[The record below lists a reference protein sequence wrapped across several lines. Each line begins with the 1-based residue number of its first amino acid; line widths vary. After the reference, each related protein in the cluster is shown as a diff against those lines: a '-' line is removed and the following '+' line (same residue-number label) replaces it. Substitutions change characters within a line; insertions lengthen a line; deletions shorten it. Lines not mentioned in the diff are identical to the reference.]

1 VGSQLDLQLNI
12 RDIAERKRASAALR
26 QSEERFR
33 LFVDSIR
40 DYALF
45 QLDEAGR
52 IIAWNPGAER
62 LLGWREEEIL
72 GRDTAV
78 VFTPEDVAIGEP
90 TREMETARREGTAND
105 DRWHVRK
112 DGTRFFA
119 SGVLAAVRDDA
130 GNLCGFAKIMRD
142 ITERLQQENQLRRSV
157 EEKSVLVSE
166 IHHRVKN
173 NLQVIVSL
181 LSLQAGHAR
190 DPQVLAAFEETES
203 RVRAIAQIHERL
215 YSSPDLAEVEFG
227 AYLTQLVRELIAV
240 NTAKVEAVTLDLHV
254 TDMVLNIEQAIP
266 LGLIA
271 NELIL
276 NSIKHAFRG
285 GPGRLAVDLAYI
297 SGNGNPVPGG
307 DGSGAVG
314 ESGHSWARL
323 QVGDSGPGLPKP
335 LDVSG
340 ARTMGLR
347 LVNLLVAQLRG
358 RLELGE
364 GPGAKIAVVFPL
376 NLEWS
381 E

>member
-1 VGSQLDLQLNI
+1 
-12 RDIAERKRASAALR
+12 
-26 QSEERFR
+26 
-33 LFVDSIR
+33 
-40 DYALF
+40 
-45 QLDEAGR
+45 
-52 IIAWNPGAER
+52 
-62 LLGWREEEIL
+62 
-72 GRDTAV
+72 
-78 VFTPEDVAIGEP
+78 
-90 TREMETARREGTAND
+90 
-105 DRWHVRK
+105 
-112 DGTRFFA
+112 
-119 SGVLAAVRDDA
+119 
-130 GNLCGFAKIMRD
+130 
-142 ITERLQQENQLRRSV
+142 
-157 EEKSVLVSE
+157 
-166 IHHRVKN
+166 
-173 NLQVIVSL
+173 
-181 LSLQAGHAR
+181 
-190 DPQVLAAFEETES
+190 
-203 RVRAIAQIHERL
+203 
-215 YSSPDLAEVEFG
+215 
-227 AYLTQLVRELIAV
+227 
-240 NTAKVEAVTLDLHV
+240 VEAVTLDLHV

-285 GPGRLAVDLAYI
+285 GSGRLAVDLAYI